1 MMMTSTN
8 RSDQHVSSVM
18 KPANLASSMK
28 TFFISDTHFGHENI
42 LKYDN
47 RPFATIEEH
56 DQALMNNIN
65 SVVEPGDTL
74 WHLGDV
80 AWSQKSYEWFF
91 ENLKEEIYLKL
102 IRGNHDNR
110 GSLPFFLPQDV
121 AEIKVNGHKIFL
133 SHYPHLSWP
142 NRYHGAL
149 HLFGHVHGN
158 LQGVGRSMD
167 VSANMIG
174 YTPISAEEVIE
185 KLTAIPA

>member
-1 MMMTSTN
+1 MIY
-8 RSDQHVSSVM
+8 
-18 KPANLASSMK
+18 
-28 TFFISDTHFGHENI
+28 FISDTHFGHENI

-56 DQALMNNIN
+56 DQALLNNIN
-65 SVVEPGDTL
+65 SVLSPGDTL

-80 AWSQKSYEWFF
+80 AWSQQKYEWFVA
-91 ENLKEEIYLKL
+91 NLKGTIQYEQL
-102 IRGNHDNR
+102 RGNHDNR
-110 GSLPFFLPQDV
+110 GSLPWIRSSDV
-121 AEIKVNGHKIFL
+121 AEIKVDGHKIFM

-149 HLFGHVHGN
+149 HLFGHVHGM

-174 YTPISAEEVIE
+174 YKPISATEVIQ
-185 KLTAIPA
+185 KFTFIPLDNETDK